1 MCLSRNVLSTER
13 IRKFSRRARQYVLAY
28 HALHSEQQQ
37 QISTEQS
44 ETHLITPMKIE
55 SLVKK
60 FKTHRCD
67 LDFDKG
73 FIKAAIT
80 TADE

>member
-1 MCLSRNVLSTER
+1 
-13 IRKFSRRARQYVLAY
+13 VLAY

-37 QISTEQS
+37 QQQTSTEQS
-44 ETHLITPMKIE
+44 ETYLITPMKIE

-60 FKTHRCD
+60 FKTHRCA